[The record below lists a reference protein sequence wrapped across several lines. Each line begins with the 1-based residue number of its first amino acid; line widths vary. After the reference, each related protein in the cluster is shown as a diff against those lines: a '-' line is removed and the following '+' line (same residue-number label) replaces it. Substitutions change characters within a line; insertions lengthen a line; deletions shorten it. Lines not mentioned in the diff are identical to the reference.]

1 MSSLHVCLFS
11 VRMKKHKLSKKE
23 TDMLSEMQ
31 HYCEELED
39 CRRKTFSEKFGSS
52 CSTNTSSASSSSSS
66 TSLNRTSAV
75 SQGRS
80 PFTSCRT
87 MCDNCVAA
95 AKGDSSRRG
104 RFKAAE
110 AGKKKKKTNANT
122 VLTRAEIALPISIF
136 WK

>member
-1 MSSLHVCLFS
+1 
-11 VRMKKHKLSKKE
+11 MKKHKLSKKE

-52 CSTNTSSASSSSSS
+52 CSINTSSSSS
-66 TSLNRTSAV
+66 SLNRTSAL

-122 VLTRAEIALPISIF
+122 VLTRAESDSDCTADFKILEINTF
-136 WK
+136 